1 MKEEKTYRQE
11 AVVPDRGL
19 PFKLFRF
26 EGADGK
32 YIREAHQHCSVE
44 IFAVREGKAD
54 AYLGDKKYVLSAGEF
69 MIINSNEVHSIHTS
83 GRNEAIVLQIPMEKQ
98 IMRLSGEKREEDEKL
113 FALLE
118 KMYRQQI
125 RKEYGYELL
134 MQSIFYQLKYLLITV
149 YQVPDERKEHCT
161 ENRKMGHL
169 GKITGYLQEHY
180 AEEISL
186 ETLAATFGYCP
197 TYLSK
202 MFRRYGRINY
212 KDYLRSIRFEHALRE
227 LEETDLTIGEIALKN
242 GFPNSQAFPD
252 CSGRNTVFCRQST
265 REDNKFRTKFLNQGF
280 CTEFIYS
287 FNISSSRTAAGSR
300 AWGRAPVCRPAY
312 RTSARIWTGD

>member
-1 MKEEKTYRQE
+1 M
-11 AVVPDRGL
+11 
-19 PFKLFRF
+19 RF
-26 EGADGK
+26 
-32 YIREAHQHCSVE
+32 
-44 IFAVREGKAD
+44 
-54 AYLGDKKYVLSAGEF
+54 
-69 MIINSNEVHSIHTS
+69 
-83 GRNEAIVLQIPMEKQ
+83 
-98 IMRLSGEKREEDEKL
+98 SGEKKEEDGKL

-134 MQSIFYQLKYLLITV
+134 MQSIFYQLKYLLVTAYRIPEEKKDYYPGNT
-149 YQVPDERKEHCT
+149 QS
-161 ENRKMGHL
+161 GHL
-169 GKITGYLQEHY
+169 ERITGYLREHY

-202 MFRRYGRINY
+202 MFRQYGRINY

-252 CSGRNTVFCRQST
+252 CSGRNTVFCQQSI
-265 REDNKFRTKFLNQGF
+265 REDKKKT
-280 CTEFIYS
+280 
-287 FNISSSRTAAGSR
+287 TAQLF
-300 AWGRAPVCRPAY
+300 
-312 RTSARIWTGD
+312 

>member
-1 MKEEKTYRQE
+1 MTMKEEKTYRQE

-69 MIINSNEVHSIHTS
+69 MIVNSNEVHSIHTS

-98 IMRLSGEKREEDEKL
+98 IMRFSGEKREEDEKL

-134 MQSIFYQLKYLLITV
+134 MQSIFYQLKYLLVTAYRIPEEKKDYYPGNT
-149 YQVPDERKEHCT
+149 HS
-161 ENRKMGHL
+161 GHL
-169 GKITGYLQEHY
+169 ERITGYLREHY

-202 MFRRYGRINY
+202 MFRQYGRINY

-242 GFPNSQAFPD
+242 GFPNSQAFSRLFREKYGILPTEYQ
-252 CSGRNTVFCRQST
+252 RRQ
-265 REDNKFRTKFLNQGF
+265 
-280 CTEFIYS
+280 
-287 FNISSSRTAAGSR
+287 
-300 AWGRAPVCRPAY
+300 
-312 RTSARIWTGD
+312 

>member
-54 AYLGDKKYVLSAGEF
+54 VYLGDKKYVLSAGEF

-169 GKITGYLQEHY
+169 GKITGYL
-180 AEEISL
+180 
-186 ETLAATFGYCP
+186 P
-197 TYLSK
+197 
-202 MFRRYGRINY
+202 
-212 KDYLRSIRFEHALRE
+212 
-227 LEETDLTIGEIALKN
+227 
-242 GFPNSQAFPD
+242 
-252 CSGRNTVFCRQST
+252 
-265 REDNKFRTKFLNQGF
+265 
-280 CTEFIYS
+280 
-287 FNISSSRTAAGSR
+287 
-300 AWGRAPVCRPAY
+300 W
-312 RTSARIWTGD
+312 

>member
-1 MKEEKTYRQE
+1 MTMKEEKTYRQE

-32 YIREAHQHCSVE
+32 YICEAHQHSCVE
-44 IFAVREGKAD
+44 IFALREGKVD
-54 AYLGDKKYVLSAGEF
+54 FYLGDKKYVLPAGKF
-69 MIINSNEVHSIHTS
+69 IIVNSNEVHSIHTS

-98 IMRLSGEKREEDEKL
+98 IMRFSGEKREEDERL

-149 YQVPDERKEHCT
+149 YQMPDESKEHCT

-242 GFPNSQAFPD
+242 GFPNSQAFSRLFREKYGILPTEYQ
-252 CSGRNTVFCRQST
+252 RRQ
-265 REDNKFRTKFLNQGF
+265 
-280 CTEFIYS
+280 
-287 FNISSSRTAAGSR
+287 
-300 AWGRAPVCRPAY
+300 
-312 RTSARIWTGD
+312 

>member
-1 MKEEKTYRQE
+1 MKEEKIYRQE

-54 AYLGDKKYVLSAGEF
+54 AYLGDKRYVLSAGEF
-69 MIINSNEVHSIHTS
+69 TIVNSNEVHSIHTS
-83 GRNEAIVLQIPMEKQ
+83 GRNEAIVLQIPMEEETKQ
-98 IMRLSGEKREEDEKL
+98 FFHEKREEDGKL
-113 FALLE
+113 FSLIE
-118 KMYRQQI
+118 RMYKQQL

-149 YQVPDERKEHCT
+149 YQMPDERKEHCS
-161 ENRKMGHL
+161 ENRKMGRL
-169 GKITGYLQEHY
+169 GKITGYLREHY

-186 ETLAATFGYCP
+186 ETLAATFGYYP

-242 GFPNSQAFPD
+242 GFPNSQAFSRLFREKYGILPTEYQRRQKEND
-252 CSGRNTVFCRQST
+252 SAAFLMIQIQAESSLLGR
-265 REDNKFRTKFLNQGF
+265 L
-280 CTEFIYS
+280 
-287 FNISSSRTAAGSR
+287 
-300 AWGRAPVCRPAY
+300 
-312 RTSARIWTGD
+312 

>member
-54 AYLGDKKYVLSAGEF
+54 VYLGDKKYVLSAGEF

-98 IMRLSGEKREEDEKL
+98 IMRFSGEKREEDEKL

-118 KMYRQQI
+118 KMYRQS
-125 RKEYGYELL
+125 KEG
-134 MQSIFYQLKYLLITV
+134 
-149 YQVPDERKEHCT
+149 
-161 ENRKMGHL
+161 
-169 GKITGYLQEHY
+169 
-180 AEEISL
+180 L
-186 ETLAATFGYCP
+186 E
-197 TYLSK
+197 
-202 MFRRYGRINY
+202 
-212 KDYLRSIRFEHALRE
+212 
-227 LEETDLTIGEIALKN
+227 
-242 GFPNSQAFPD
+242 
-252 CSGRNTVFCRQST
+252 
-265 REDNKFRTKFLNQGF
+265 
-280 CTEFIYS
+280 
-287 FNISSSRTAAGSR
+287 RTATAQQR
-300 AWGRAPVCRPAY
+300 EITQKCRLAVGLGAM
-312 RTSARIWTGD
+312 SGMFLVLLLL